1 MTTTNARTFGLARG
15 RPSVSDAREMRERR
29 DVRSALGAAL
39 DGPDGATVAAQPVR
53 ILCLNTKCKAL
64 SGARS
69 VTRLI
74 GWWRQLTRLTTSG
87 PRERRKTRIPSSLC
101 LLSAYALSP
110 ENTAIRGGW
119 VSCVCGQRAKT
130 KITCPW
136 HVLAQ
141 VHSRRHFAELGAT
154 ESQSASVGSEVTDS
168 RPTG

>member
-15 RPSVSDAREMRERR
+15 RPSVPDAREMRERGN
-29 DVRSALGAAL
+29 VRSALGAAL
-39 DGPDGATVAAQPVR
+39 DCPDGAAVAAQPIR
-53 ILCLNTKCKAL
+53 IFCLNTKGKAP
-64 SGARS
+64 SGACS
-69 VTRLI
+69 VTGI
-74 GWWRQLTRLTTSG
+74 DERQRLTRLTTSG
-87 PRERRKTRIPSSLC
+87 PRERRKTRMPSSLC

-110 ENTAIRGGW
+110 ENTAMRGGW
-119 VSCVCGQRAKT
+119 VSCVCGQCAKT

-141 VHSRRHFAELGAT
+141 VHSRCHFAELGAT